1 MNNAEIEKIIIEALK
16 ELQAGSG
23 ETPCEITPSTLPLR
37 DLGFFDSLL
46 GIETTLALEE
56 QLGCS
61 CEEDSVFIDKETGK
75 PLTIAEI
82 AKRLKQMPKRAA

>member
-1 MNNAEIEKIIIEALK
+1 MTSAEIQKTIIETLI

-23 ETPCEITPSTLPLR
+23 EAGQEITPATLPLT

-56 QLGCS
+56 LLKCK
-61 CEEDSVFIDKETGK
+61 CEVDSVFKDKDTGD
-75 PLTIAEI
+75 PLNIAQIAERL
-82 AKRLKQMPKRAA
+82 AKVAGKAA